1 MSNRRSFLKNTT
13 LVATAT
19 LLSKSISSFANLSKT
34 AATLHASGKNVIIY
48 YSSQLNGQIRK
59 DPKEPGGINN
69 LNKLLNNQDTGGLIL
84 DAGNFLGS
92 DHDLTHHYAVIDAM
106 NKAGY
111 HTSMPSVQDL
121 GHGEAHLAKLSDQM
135 NFCLVNCN
143 YIFNDLKL
151 AAAVKPWQV
160 ISFGKFKIGITGVGP
175 EISGIGFHDPIEK
188 ANHVATYLKN
198 NMNCDFVVCLSGLDY
213 QKEGNSSD
221 NITLAEQS
229 EAIDL
234 IIGSGIPHKK
244 NHTVVLKNIIEHDVF
259 IGHTVPQSLTMGKM
273 IFGFKDQQKS
283 YAENRH
289 LVNHIDQAC

>member
-19 LLSKSISSFANLSKT
+19 LLSKPISSFAHLSKT
-34 AATLHASGKNVIIY
+34 AVTLHASGKNVIIY
-48 YSSQLNGQIRK
+48 YSSQLNGQIHENS
-59 DPKEPGGINN
+59 KESGGINN
-69 LNKLLNNQDTGGLIL
+69 LNKLLNSQDTGGLIL
-84 DAGNFLGS
+84 DAGNFLGA
-92 DHDLTHHYAVIDAM
+92 DQNLTHHYAVIDAM

-121 GHGEAHLAKLSDQM
+121 GYGEAYLAQLAATM

-143 YIFNDLKL
+143 YAFNDPKL
-151 AAAVKPWQV
+151 AAVIKPWQI

-175 EISGIGFHDPIEK
+175 EVNGIGFHDPIQK
-188 ANHVATYLKN
+188 ANHIAQQLKN
-198 NMNCDFVVCLSGLDY
+198 HMGCDFVVCLSGLDD
-213 QKEGNSSD
+213 QKKGNTAA

-229 EAIDL
+229 EAIDF
-234 IIGSGIPHKK
+234 IIGSGSQNKQ
-244 NHTVVLKNIIEHDVF
+244 NHTITRKNTTGHDVF
-259 IGHTVPQSLTMGKM
+259 IGHTAAQGLTMGKM

-289 LVNHIDQAC
+289 LANPINQTC

>member
-19 LLSKSISSFANLSKT
+19 LLSKPISSFAQLSKT
-34 AATLHASGKNVIIY
+34 AATLQASGKNVIIY
-48 YSSQLNGQIRK
+48 YSSQLNGQLRE
-59 DPKEPGGINN
+59 DSKESGGINN
-69 LNKLLNNQDTGGLIL
+69 LNKLLHSQDTGGLIL
-84 DAGNFLGS
+84 DGGNFLGA
-92 DHDLTHHYAVIDAM
+92 DQDIAHHYAVIDAM

-111 HTSMPSVQDL
+111 HTSMPSAQDL
-121 GHGEAHLAKLSDQM
+121 GYGEAYLAKLADTM

-143 YIFNDLKL
+143 YVFNDIKL
-151 AAAVKPWQV
+151 AAAVKPWQI

-175 EISGIGFHDPIEK
+175 EIRGIGFHDPVKK
-188 ANHVATYLKN
+188 ANDTAQHLKN
-198 NMNCDFVVCLSGLDY
+198 KMDCDFVVCLSSLDY
-213 QKEGNSSD
+213 QKKENTAD

-244 NHTVVLKNIIEHDVF
+244 NQTVVLKNAIEHDVF

-273 IFGFKDQQKS
+273 IFRFKDQQKY
-283 YAENRH
+283 YAENKH
-289 LVNHIDQAC
+289 LTNNLVYA